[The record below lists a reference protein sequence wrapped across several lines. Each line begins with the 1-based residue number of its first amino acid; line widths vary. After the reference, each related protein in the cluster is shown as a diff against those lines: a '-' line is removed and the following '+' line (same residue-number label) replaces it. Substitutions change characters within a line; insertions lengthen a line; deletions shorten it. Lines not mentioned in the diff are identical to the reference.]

1 MNKKYI
7 LAKSALIFFSL
18 TTVMIFSLM
27 RQPGRMRAMGIT
39 PDFATI
45 LVLANFALLI
55 ASVVFFVWQRAHKDT
70 PAHQAV
76 ETLEAF
82 AVREL
87 HESIALPE
95 AISIPDNSL
104 KKLSTPDEAVS
115 LSPQG
120 YLSSKYIRVGQ
131 TIKLTS
137 TAEPKQYVI
146 ATVVTV
152 SDDVIELRS
161 IN

>member
-7 LAKSALIFFSL
+7 LATIALIFFSL
-18 TTVMIFSLM
+18 TTMVIFSLM
-27 RQPGRMRAMGIT
+27 RQPLRVRAMGIN
-39 PDFATI
+39 PDLATV
-45 LVLANFALLI
+45 LVLANFALLV

-76 ETLEAF
+76 ETLETF
-82 AVREL
+82 AAREL
-87 HESIALPE
+87 RQATMLPE
-95 AISIPDNSL
+95 AISIPDDAL
-104 KKLSTPDEAVS
+104 KKLSASYETVP

-120 YLSSKYIRVGQ
+120 YLSPEYLQPEQ

-137 TAEPKQYVI
+137 SAEPKQYVI
-146 ATVVTV
+146 AEVVSV

-161 IN
+161 VI